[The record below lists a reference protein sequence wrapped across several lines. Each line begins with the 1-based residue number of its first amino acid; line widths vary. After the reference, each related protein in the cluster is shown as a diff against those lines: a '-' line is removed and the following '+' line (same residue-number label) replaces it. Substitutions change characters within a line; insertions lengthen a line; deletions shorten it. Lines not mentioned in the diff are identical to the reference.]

1 MISISQVIFFYSV
14 IKQGVPS
21 TYIISLVYYNIHRMQ
36 SVFMNMILIFGV
48 VDVEFSSNYSYRSK
62 LLSFLTNSY
71 IRLKLV
77 YVIYPQGGE
86 VVPFPP
92 FFA

>member
-1 MISISQVIFFYSV
+1 
-14 IKQGVPS
+14 
-21 TYIISLVYYNIHRMQ
+21 
-36 SVFMNMILIFGV
+36 MNMILIFGV

-77 YVIYPQGGE
+77 YVIYPQEGG

-92 FFA
+92 LFA